1 VKIKLLV
8 VDDDLKMREGMSMA
22 LTRAGYQIFE
32 ASNGLDAISTLNS
45 EKGIQIMVSDVRMP
59 GMTGIELLEKAKKIL
74 PSLVVIMVT
83 AYGTI
88 ENAVEAMKFGSS
100 DYILKPF
107 SFQDLENVVAKAA
120 STLQYYPE
128 AEEID
133 NYRLITKD
141 SNMIK
146 VMGLAKQAA
155 KSSATVLI
163 QAESG
168 TGKELLARYIHN
180 ESDRKN
186 KPFIA
191 VNCAALPENLL
202 ESELFGYEKG
212 AFTGASGQKP
222 GKFEMAD
229 KGTILLDEIG
239 EMAPILQAKLLRV
252 IQEREVDRVG
262 GRKPIPID
270 VRVIAVTN
278 KDLKLKVREGEF
290 REDLFFRLNVIPLN
304 IPTLRER
311 KDDIDVLVPFFV
323 EKFAKEKKVDSETIK
338 LLKKYNWPGNIRELE
353 NVIHRSCILSDS
365 DIIKPNNLFALELNK
380 ETAQYSE
387 SGSVNGMSITVG
399 STVEE
404 MEKKLIELTLIEY
417 NGNKTK
423 AASILGIS
431 LRTLRNKINQFPD
444 LQKFKG

>member
-1 VKIKLLV
+1 VKIQVLV
-8 VDDDLKMREGMSMA
+8 VDDDLQMREGMSMA
-22 LTRAGYQIFE
+22 LTRAGYLVYE
-32 ASNGLDAISTLNS
+32 ASSGADALNILS
-45 EKGIQIMVSDVRMP
+45 KNKDIIIMISDVRMP
-59 GMTGIELLEKAKKIL
+59 GMTGLELLEKAKQTH

-88 ENAVEAMKFGSS
+88 ENAVSAMKFGAS

-107 SFQDLENVVAKAA
+107 SFKDLEQVVGKAA
-120 STLQYYPE
+120 VSLQYYPDL
-128 AEEID
+128 EEVS
-133 NYRLITKD
+133 NYRLITKNKD
-141 SNMIK
+141 MLN
-146 VMGLAKQAA
+146 VMELAKQAA

-212 AFTGASGQKP
+212 AFTGASAQKP

-278 KDLKLKVREGEF
+278 KDLKLKVREGVF
-290 REDLFFRLNVIPLN
+290 REDLYFRLNVVPLYL
-304 IPTLRER
+304 PPLRER
-311 KDDIDVLVPFFV
+311 IDDIDVLVPYFV
-323 EKFAKEKKVDSETIK
+323 EKYAKGKKIAPETIK
-338 LLKKYNWPGNIRELE
+338 LLKKYNWPGNVRELE
-353 NVIHRSCILSDS
+353 NVIHRSCVLSDS
-365 DIIKPNNLFALELNK
+365 DVIKPNNLFALELQGGEK
-380 ETAQYSE
+380 T
-387 SGSVNGMSITVG
+387 SVAKNEDGVSLTVG
-399 STVEE
+399 TTVEE
-404 MEKKLIELTLIEY
+404 MEKRLIELTLMEL

-423 AASILGIS
+423 AASVLGIS
-431 LRTLRNKINQFPD
+431 LRTLRNKINQYSE
-444 LQKFKG
+444 LQRFKG